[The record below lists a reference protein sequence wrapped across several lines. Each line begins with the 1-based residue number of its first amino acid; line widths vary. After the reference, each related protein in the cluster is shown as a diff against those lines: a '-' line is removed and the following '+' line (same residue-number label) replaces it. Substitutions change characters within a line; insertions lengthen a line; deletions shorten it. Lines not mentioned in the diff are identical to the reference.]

1 MSLSLKP
8 LRTTL
13 IGGIVLLLPLVV
25 VLAVVAQGL
34 ALVKQAAAPLIAMLP
49 NASVGGVAL
58 ATLAALALLL
68 LLCFAAGLLARAALA
83 RRLSE
88 TFENRLHALYPRYTV
103 LKGMTQGMTGDRGL
117 QGLSVV
123 LARFEEQSVL
133 AMEVER
139 LADGRV
145 VLFVPGAPDPW
156 QGSVVVVDP
165 QRVQALPVKL
175 ADLNRTL
182 KGLGRGSAALLR
194 TAA

>member
-1 MSLSLKP
+1 
-8 LRTTL
+8 
-13 IGGIVLLLPLVV
+13 
-25 VLAVVAQGL
+25 
-34 ALVKQAAAPLIAMLP
+34 
-49 NASVGGVAL
+49 
-58 ATLAALALLL
+58 
-68 LLCFAAGLLARAALA
+68 
-83 RRLSE
+83 
-88 TFENRLHALYPRYTV
+88 
-103 LKGMTQGMTGDRGL
+103 MTQGMTGDRGL

-156 QGSVVVVDP
+156 QGSVVLVDP